1 LGNDVLD
8 VKGGAL
14 KDLVHEAV
22 LAALLCTRPDGAR
35 QFFRDGHLQPFA

>member
-1 LGNDVLD
+1 MGNDVLN

-14 KDLVHEAV
+14 KDLLHAAV
-22 LAALLCTRPDGAR
+22 WAALLCTRPDGAS